1 VVERTTKRTTRS
13 TTSAALLARRAG
25 CGWIPKEKGIPRCFQ
40 RESNWAKVIGLTEKP
55 ELSLTRHAFALVV
68 ASSLPEEFTAEA
80 DHDYGKPIA
89 SVCDELSGKRHPQSY
104 EDRTSVDSLG
114 IA

>member
-1 VVERTTKRTTRS
+1 MTIFIRVPAPDICAVPMRMS
-13 TTSAALLARRAG
+13 SWNL
-25 CGWIPKEKGIPRCFQ
+25 CVGI
-40 RESNWAKVIGLTEKP
+40 S
-55 ELSLTRHAFALVV
+55 LSLTRHAFAVVV

-89 SVCDELSGKRHPQSY
+89 SVCDELSGKRHPQSS
-104 EDRTSVDSLG
+104 EDRTSLDSLG